1 MTKIIN
7 FYGAP
12 SSGKSTEAAKLFA
25 LMKSDGKNVELVTE
39 YAKEWAWEQRS
50 VGMFDQ
56 LFIVANQIQRETRLF
71 GQVDTII
78 TDSPV
83 LLGVFYEEYRKFPS
97 LTRDMVKKY
106 HRTLERWGFIHENHW
121 LETRLDEYAIDDTIG
136 RYHGAE
142 ECRKISVQLKRFLED
157 WGVSFIS

>member
-1 MTKIIN
+1 MTTIIN

-97 LTRDMVKKY
+97 LTRDMVNQY
-106 HRTLERWGFIHENHW
+106 HKCLQSFGVLHENHW
-121 LETRLDEYAIDDTIG
+121 LETRPSEDTMG
-136 RYHGAE
+136 RYHGAK
-142 ECRKISVQLKRFLED
+142 ECEKISSQLRRFLED
-157 WGVSFIS
+157 CGLSFIS